1 MSNEKTVKTKMKS
14 YFLAA
19 VVVAAA
25 IVAGCTNKVDG
36 TPADTGEFY
45 DDDYFQTS
53 ADTAVTGRATDVTYY
68 SALLTGKLNIKSF
81 SALPQF
87 STWGM
92 VLSASDETPTLGADG
107 CVEVVSKRKTKIF
120 TCTAPA
126 LAMGTRYY
134 YRAFLREG
142 RNKVDRYGRVM
153 YFTTRRCDVTTS
165 DAAPVSIFSAIL
177 RGESSVKLNDA
188 RFKGEVGFL
197 YTSRQTDRPNASVDS
212 FVGGKVSEGDSV
224 RFEAALAN
232 LAPATRYLFQ
242 AYMKID
248 TAYYWGE
255 VRSFTTS
262 RLEIA
267 DSDKP
272 IDLGLSTLWAA
283 RNVGARSAASAG
295 TYFGWGDPT
304 GEMTTANP
312 AAYPSDASIV
322 ATANDMAT
330 ANMGVGWQL
339 PTFEQVKELMEECDW
354 AWTTFDG
361 VQGYAVVSR
370 ANGAAIFLPAAGYAK
385 PGADGRSIVGQDVS
399 EPLGFY
405 WTGSLSSVS
414 RYAYYLS
421 FSYKAVNRNSL
432 EFDKSYGLC
441 ARAVLAQ

>member
-1 MSNEKTVKTKMKS
+1 MKS
-14 YFLAA
+14 YFLAT
-19 VVVAAA
+19 VVVLAAV
-25 IVAGCTNKVDG
+25 VAGCTNKVDSP
-36 TPADTGEFY
+36 PADTGEFY

-53 ADTAVTGRATDVTYY
+53 ADTAVTGRASDVTFY
-68 SALLTGKLNIKSF
+68 SALLTGKLNIRSF

-153 YFTTRRCDVTTS
+153 CFTTQRCDVTTS
-165 DAAPVSIFSAIL
+165 EATPVSIFSAVL
-177 RGESSVKLNDA
+177 RGESSVKLNDT

-212 FVGGKVSEGDSV
+212 FVSGKVSEGDSI
-224 RFEAALAN
+224 RFEAELAN

-267 DSDKP
+267 DGDKP
-272 IDLGLSTLWAA
+272 VDLGLSALWAA
-283 RNVGARSAASAG
+283 RNVGAQSAASAG

-304 GEMTTANP
+304 GEKTTPDP

-354 AWTTFDG
+354 AWTTYDG

-370 ANGAAIFLPAAGYAK
+370 TNGAAIFLPAAGYAK
-385 PGADGRSIVGQDVS
+385 PGADGRTIVAQDIA

-421 FSYKAVNRNSL
+421 FSNKAVDRNNL
-432 EFDKSYGLC
+432 EFDKSYGFC

>member
-1 MSNEKTVKTKMKS
+1 MKS
-14 YFLAA
+14 HFLTAVA
-19 VVVAAA
+19 VVAA
-25 IVAGCTNKVDG
+25 IVAGCTDKVDG

-53 ADTAVTGRATDVTYY
+53 TDTAVTGRATDVTYY

-87 STWGM
+87 STWGV
-92 VLSASDETPTLGADG
+92 VLSASDEEPTLGADG

-120 TCTAPA
+120 SCTAPA

-142 RNKVDRYGRVM
+142 RNKVERYGRVM
-153 YFTTRRCDVTTS
+153 YFTTQRCDVTTS
-165 DAAPVSIFSAIL
+165 DADPVSIFSAVL
-177 RGESSVKLNDA
+177 RGASSVKLNDT
-188 RFKGEVGFL
+188 RFEGEVGFL

-212 FVGGKVSEGDSV
+212 FVGGRVSEGDSI
-224 RFEAALAN
+224 RFEATLTN

-255 VRSFTTS
+255 VSSFTTS

-272 IDLGLSTLWAA
+272 VDLGISTLWAA
-283 RNVGARSAASAG
+283 RNVGAHSAASAG

-304 GEMTTANP
+304 GEMTTADP

-322 ATANDMAT
+322 ATDNDMAT

-354 AWTTFDG
+354 TWTTYDG

-385 PGADGRSIVGQDVS
+385 PGAEGRTIVAQDIA

-421 FSYKAVNRNSL
+421 FSNKAVNRNSL
-432 EFDKSYGLC
+432 EFDKSYGFC